1 LMLQN
6 MVEPDEWRELMDLSQ
21 RAQDAGHRVIPQVA
35 GRPFGIL
42 IGLSTR
48 HRFKDMPSFAPLLSM
63 SFGEQAK
70 AMGDPDLKARLIA
83 ESTEIIEAIKEIEPM
98 AYQIVESYDRQYLL
112 GDPVDYE
119 PTPDRSIAVR
129 AAAAGVAPIEELY
142 ERLRDR
148 DGGALMMMPFL
159 GYAHGNGDALHEML
173 THPAAVLGLADGGAH
188 ANFICDAS
196 TPTWMLTHW
205 ARDRTRG
212 PKLPLVDVIKK
223 MTADTAALFDLTDR
237 GVLAVGKRAD
247 INVIDFDNLALREPR
262 LVADLPAGGTRLLQA
277 AVGYV
282 ATVVRGVVTREHD
295 AFTGERPGRLVRS

>member
-1 LMLQN
+1 M
-6 MVEPDEWRELMDLSQ
+6 
-21 RAQDAGHRVIPQVA
+21 IPQVA

-42 IGLSTR
+42 VGLSTR
-48 HRFKDMPSFAPLLSM
+48 HRFAEMPSFAPLRELS
-63 SFGEQAK
+63 FAEQAE

-83 ESTEIIEAIKEIEPM
+83 ESIDAVERLRETEPLRAHV
-98 AYQIVESYDRQYLL
+98 ADAWDRQYVL

-119 PTPDRSIAVR
+119 PTAEASIAGR
-129 AAAAGVAPIEELY
+129 AEAAGVEPIEEFY

-148 DGGALMMMPFL
+148 DGEALLMMPFL

-205 ARDRTRG
+205 ARDRHRG
-212 PKLPLVDVIKK
+212 PTLPLETVVKK
-223 MTADTAALFDLTDR
+223 MTADTAALFGFTDR
-237 GVLAVGKRAD
+237 GVLEVGKRAD
-247 INVIDFDNLALREPR
+247 VNVIDHANLRLREPR

-277 AVGYV
+277 AEGYV
-282 ATVVRGVVTREHD
+282 ATIVAGEVTREND
-295 AFTGERPGRLVRS
+295 EFTGARPGRLVRS